1 MVMMNTESPAPATT
15 PAKAQRVLVLQG
27 GGALGSYQAGA
38 YQALCRHDFEPE
50 WIAGISIGAINAA
63 IIAGNPRETRVERLK
78 EFWEMVSSP
87 VSWSPVTKGD
97 RARSLFNETSAAL
110 IATFGV
116 PGFFTPRL
124 PPAPLWPP
132 GSPQSQSYYD
142 TAPLKK
148 TLERLVDFD
157 RINDGKTRLSIGVV
171 GVTSGNFKY
180 FDNFEF
186 KKRGKKIGPEHI
198 MASGALPPGFPSIV
212 IEGEHYWDGG
222 IASNTPLDFVLDEG
236 VNRDLLIFQVDLFS
250 ARGLLPVSLLEAAE
264 REKDIRFSSRTRM
277 NTDKNRQIHNAR
289 MAVRD
294 LIGKLPDYLKNDP
307 SVELLRK
314 ASRENTVT
322 VVHLIYRSKNYES
335 SSKDYDF
342 SRVGMVEHWGAGER
356 DVYLSMR
363 HKDWLERP
371 QSGET
376 MVTYDLTGD
385 GSDAPDGKQE

>member
-1 MVMMNTESPAPATT
+1 MDSSDSAPATK
-15 PAKAQRVLVLQG
+15 PIDAQRVLVLQG

-38 YQALCRHDFEPE
+38 FQALCRSGFEPE
-50 WIAGISIGAINAA
+50 WVAGISIGAINSA
-63 IIAGNPRETRVERLK
+63 IIAGNDPAKRVDRLK
-78 EFWEMVSSP
+78 EFWDMVSSP
-87 VSWSPVTKGD
+87 VSWNPITPGD

-124 PPAPLWPP
+124 PPAPLWPQ
-132 GSPQSQSYYD
+132 GSPQSLSYYD
-142 TAPLKK
+142 TSPLKK
-148 TLERLVDFD
+148 TLEHLVDFD
-157 RINDGKTRLSIGVV
+157 RINDLKMRLSVGVV

-186 KKRGKKIGPEHI
+186 KKLGKKIGPEHI
-198 MASGALPPGFPSIV
+198 MASGALPPGFPSVV
-212 IEGEHYWDGG
+212 IDGEHYWDGG
-222 IASNTPLDFVLDEG
+222 ISSNTPLDFVLEEEVD
-236 VNRDLLIFQVDLFS
+236 RDLLIFQVDLFS
-250 ARGLLPVSLLEAAE
+250 ARGDLPATLLEAAE

-277 NTDKNRQIHNAR
+277 NTDKNKKIHNAR

-314 ASRENTVT
+314 ASKENTVT

-342 SRVGMVEHWGAGER
+342 SHVGVVEHWNAGAR
-356 DVYLSMR
+356 DVHLSMR
-363 HKDWLERP
+363 HKEWLERP

-376 MVTYDLTGD
+376 MVTYDLTGED
-385 GSDAPDGKQE
+385 TKTPEGKKKE